1 MTAPHV
7 LRNGRGMRVAVSGH
21 DAGLQSWWA
30 PDRYGRMADVLA
42 VSPHA
47 AHRQAGWQCED
58 AADASLRL
66 HLSREG
72 LCVRLHYQL
81 SDDGSL
87 RIECEAVADGVFC
100 IGLPAPSFNLQG
112 RGAGVG
118 DHVLRLAADRYRP
131 GGAAQGGPHDV
142 AGSAFDFRQPAPLGA
157 RLAWPALAG
166 QEGFRHDFF
175 LAGGGRLQEAARV
188 ADPAS
193 GRVLRYSSAQAG
205 LQLRSD
211 VGGIC
216 LAAQDL
222 ELQPG
227 RAARA
232 TLLYRLGVQD
242 IEAFD
247 ISEPISMA
255 LNK

>member
-1 MTAPHV
+1 
-7 LRNGRGMRVAVSGH
+7 MRVAVSGH

-42 VSPHA
+42 TSPQA
-47 AHRQAGWQCED
+47 AQRQAGWQCED
-58 AADASLRL
+58 GADASLRL
-66 HLSREG
+66 RLSRGG
-72 LCVRLHYQL
+72 LCVSLHYQL
-81 SDDGSL
+81 RDDGSL
-87 RIECEAVADGVFC
+87 RIDCEAVADSVFR

-112 RGAGVG
+112 RGTSVD
-118 DHVLRLAADRYRP
+118 DHVLHLAADRYRP
-131 GGAAQGGPHDV
+131 GGVLQGGPQDV

-166 QEGFRHDFF
+166 TDGFRHDFF
-175 LAGGGRLQEAARV
+175 LAGGGQLQEAARV

-193 GRVLRYSSAQAG
+193 GRVLRYSSAQTG
-205 LQLRSD
+205 LHLRSD
-211 VGGIC
+211 SCGIC

-222 ELQPG
+222 ELRPG
-227 RAARA
+227 QVARA

-242 IEAFD
+242 IDAFD
-247 ISEPISMA
+247 ISEPVSMA